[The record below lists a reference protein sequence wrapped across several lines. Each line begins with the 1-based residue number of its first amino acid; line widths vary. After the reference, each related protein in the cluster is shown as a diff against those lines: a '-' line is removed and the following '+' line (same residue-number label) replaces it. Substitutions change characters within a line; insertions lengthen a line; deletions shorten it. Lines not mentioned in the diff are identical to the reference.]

1 MDNNEQDQSPSSPE
15 DDFRASAE
23 EMLRLLENG
32 QMSDALMV
40 VNRLNEVRDRSLFQ
54 EVGRLTRAL
63 HDSIR
68 NFDIET
74 RSAEAN
80 SQMSQMG
87 DASERLDYVTRM
99 TEQAANR
106 TMDLAEASAPVALG
120 LVEQASDLKSE
131 WLRLKN
137 RDMGPAEFREL
148 YQRMGEFLTRVE
160 DDGSQFY
167 QNMNEVMLAQDY
179 QDLTGQVIKKVVSL
193 VQEVESSLVGLVRM
207 ASQVDQ
213 LTGIHHDLLEE
224 GKDSSSSVEE
234 QQQADE
240 LAAYEGEGPQIHQE
254 APDVVSDQDDV
265 DDLLSSLGF

>member
-1 MDNNEQDQSPSSPE
+1 MASHEQEQGGPIPSE
-15 DDFRASAE
+15 EFRASAE
-23 EMLRLLENG
+23 EMMQLLESG
-32 QMSDALMV
+32 QMSEALAL
-40 VNRLNEVRDRSLFQ
+40 VNRLNEVRDRNLFQ

-63 HDSIR
+63 HESIK

-74 RSAEAN
+74 RSVEAN
-80 SQMSQMG
+80 AKMSQMA

-106 TMDLAEASAPVALG
+106 TMDLAEASAPIAAG
-120 LVEQASDLKSE
+120 LSEQAAELKQE

-148 YQRMGEFLTRVE
+148 YKRLGEFLGQVE
-160 DDGSQFY
+160 QDSSLFY

-179 QDLTGQVIKKVVSL
+179 QDLTGQVIKKVVAL

-213 LTGIHHDLLEE
+213 LTGIKHDLLEQDNE
-224 GKDSSSSVEE
+224 PVVEAE
-234 QQQADE
+234 EPNYA
-240 LAAYEGEGPQIHQE
+240 GEGPQINKE
-254 APDVVSDQDDV
+254 APDVVSGQDDV